1 MIVNYKGFEIDV
13 TREKCMA
20 GYDLVYRNIFRIS
33 DGYQLVGDFSDDNDT
48 IREHVG
54 SMKHRIDEY
63 LKNPEQYEKD
73 EEEYS
78 KLFIVD

>member
-13 TREKCMA
+13 TKEKCMA
-20 GYDLVYRNIFRIS
+20 GYDLVYRSVFRMS

-54 SMKHRIDEY
+54 FMKHRIDEY
-63 LKNPEQYEKD
+63 LSDPEQYEKD
-73 EEEYS
+73 EEEYA
-78 KLFIVD
+78 KLLIVD